1 MKYYAG
7 IIGSGVA
14 GSTMA
19 LRLAA
24 LGYSVVLLSKTR
36 ESDSSRV
43 AAGLLN
49 PFAPKHLLPGWRGM
63 EFADEAHRFYRELQ
77 TASGVP
83 FYDPMPIF
91 RVFPNDHYRG
101 DWQKRCLEHPEYLS
115 PVMDAPDPAIKAP
128 FGGGLLYH
136 SGVADGKAFLQAT
149 ETQFA
154 GRVTYIQEDIRYEE
168 LRFEAG
174 HWHYRDLRFEQLL
187 FCEGMAARQN
197 PYLQQMELIPLKG
210 DLLRLRLP
218 GFEPEYIYQ
227 TQHFIAP
234 DPEPGV
240 FKVGSTYQ
248 LGFQSPAPQEG
259 DLNFLLGA
267 LQSFY
272 KGPYELLEHRA
283 GLRPTSF
290 DRRPYAGAVPGLQQ
304 AWVLNGLGSKGY
316 LMTPL
321 LSRVLCDTI
330 TGQGE
335 LWPELDP
342 GRRRKRERSAG

>member
-14 GSTMA
+14 GTTMA

-24 LGYSVVLLSKTR
+24 GGYSVVLFSEEQ

-63 EFADEAHRFYRELQ
+63 EFAEEAHRFYSELQ
-77 TASGVP
+77 AASGVR
-83 FYDPMPIF
+83 FYEPMPIF
-91 RVFPNDHYRG
+91 RIFPNEHYRG

-115 PVMDAPDPAIKAP
+115 PLMEAPDKTIRAP

-136 SGVADGKAFLQAT
+136 SGIADGRAFLQAAG
-149 ETQFA
+149 TQLA
-154 GRVTYIQEDIRYEE
+154 GQVTHIREKIRYEK

-174 HWHYRDLRFEQLL
+174 DWHYGDTSFEQVL
-187 FCEGMAARQN
+187 FCEGMAAREN
-197 PYLQQMELIPLKG
+197 PYLQHMELIPLKG

-218 GFEPEYIYQ
+218 GFEPQYIYQ

-248 LGFQSPAPQEG
+248 LGFLDAAPQEG

-290 DRRPYAGAVPGLQQ
+290 DRRPYAGAVPGLEQ

-321 LSRVLCDTI
+321 LSRILYNAI
-330 TGQGE
+330 TAQDE
-335 LWPELDP
+335 LWPGLNP
-342 GRRRKRERSAG
+342 ARRRKRERTAE